1 MKMYQ
6 NDALKCLTGEVRL
19 SYANLCTP
27 RANNPGE
34 DPKYSV
40 TLLIPKTDIAT
51 KADLDAS
58 IEAAAQDGMQRLWN
72 GVRPP
77 MMRTPIHDGDGVKE
91 NGEPYGEECR
101 GHWVL
106 NASSKQKPDVV
117 HSSNLNVQLSPG
129 DVYSGMYARVT
140 IRFFAYASS
149 GNRGVGCGLGNVM
162 KIREGEPLSGK
173 SSALNDF
180 KGLEQPIQPMPPQY
194 IQPTQT
200 QQPQT
205 YQTQV
210 QQPHVDPIT
219 DAPIGNMLGL
229 LDIYQ
234 YTS

>member
-1 MKMYQ
+1 M
-6 NDALKCLTGEVRL
+6 
-19 SYANLCTP
+19 
-27 RANNPGE
+27 
-34 DPKYSV
+34 
-40 TLLIPKTDIAT
+40 
-51 KADLDAS
+51 
-58 IEAAAQDGMQRLWN
+58 
-72 GVRPP
+72 
-77 MMRTPIHDGDGVKE
+77 
-91 NGEPYGEECR
+91 
-101 GHWVL
+101 
-106 NASSKQKPDVV
+106 
-117 HSSNLNVQLSPG
+117 SPG

-210 QQPHVDPIT
+210 QQPQVDPIT
-219 DAPIGNMLGL
+219 GAPIGNMLGL
-229 LDIYQ
+229 
-234 YTS
+234 